1 VPAREEAL
9 PERAGAVSL
18 VEALLAR
25 DAALPVEDAGLSLV
39 EALLA

>member
-1 VPAREEAL
+1 
-9 PERAGAVSL
+9 VSP

-25 DAALPVEDAGLSLV
+25 DAALLVREAGLSLV